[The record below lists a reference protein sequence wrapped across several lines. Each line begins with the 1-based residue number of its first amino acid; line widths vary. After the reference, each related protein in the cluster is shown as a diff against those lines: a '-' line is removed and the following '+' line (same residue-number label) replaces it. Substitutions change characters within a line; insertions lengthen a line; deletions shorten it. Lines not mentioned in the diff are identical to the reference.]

1 MNADVIRVF
10 ILERSPR
17 MMIKLLSFFESKL
30 DVEVVEAN
38 QNVDAFLDEARRF
51 EMKGL
56 MDKLR
61 PEVILV
67 DLCEPVKNDL
77 VILAKI
83 KEMAFVPVI
92 AFSTLELPRR
102 DVSEM
107 GFYSLVRRPS
117 LDDEQDE
124 RTAFNKLL
132 YHIRNASFFND
143 QSLKKAGQARKTLT
157 SPPAAAPAP
166 GAVRLIAIGASTGG
180 TEALIKLVSAF
191 PENMPCIAIVQHI
204 TRGFSGIFAEHLARR
219 SLLRARVAF
228 DGAPLCPN
236 VIYVAADDT
245 HLTVERCG
253 AQFVFRCLPGEKVS
267 GHRPSV
273 DVLFNSV
280 AGQVGRAAIGV
291 ILTGMGKDG
300 AEGLLA
306 MRRAGAFTIG
316 QDEAS
321 SLIYGMPKVAFNLG
335 AVEKQLP
342 LNSIAAGIVGKIRN
356 EKQ

>member
-61 PEVILV
+61 PEVIVV

-132 YHIRNASFFND
+132 YHIRNTSFFND

-157 SPPAAAPAP
+157 SPLRPPPRPARYALSRSELPPAGP
-166 GAVRLIAIGASTGG
+166 RL
-180 TEALIKLVSAF
+180 
-191 PENMPCIAIVQHI
+191 
-204 TRGFSGIFAEHLARR
+204 
-219 SLLRARVAF
+219 
-228 DGAPLCPN
+228 
-236 VIYVAADDT
+236 
-245 HLTVERCG
+245 
-253 AQFVFRCLPGEKVS
+253 
-267 GHRPSV
+267 
-273 DVLFNSV
+273 
-280 AGQVGRAAIGV
+280 
-291 ILTGMGKDG
+291 
-300 AEGLLA
+300 
-306 MRRAGAFTIG
+306 
-316 QDEAS
+316 
-321 SLIYGMPKVAFNLG
+321 
-335 AVEKQLP
+335 
-342 LNSIAAGIVGKIRN
+342 
-356 EKQ
+356 

>member
-1 MNADVIRVF
+1 MRSLVSWRRINLAEPFKGVFRCHLLFCRNVMIYFDAEAKAALVRRLYHVVADGGYLYLGSAETIDRERKYFTYPLRYSRATGGPAVNADVIRVF

-61 PEVILV
+61 PEVIVV

-124 RTAFNKLL
+124 RTAFNKQ
-132 YHIRNASFFND
+132 H
-143 QSLKKAGQARKTLT
+143 
-157 SPPAAAPAP
+157 
-166 GAVRLIAIGASTGG
+166 
-180 TEALIKLVSAF
+180 LVF
-191 PENMPCIAIVQHI
+191 
-204 TRGFSGIFAEHLARR
+204 
-219 SLLRARVAF
+219 
-228 DGAPLCPN
+228 
-236 VIYVAADDT
+236 
-245 HLTVERCG
+245 
-253 AQFVFRCLPGEKVS
+253 
-267 GHRPSV
+267 
-273 DVLFNSV
+273 
-280 AGQVGRAAIGV
+280 
-291 ILTGMGKDG
+291 
-300 AEGLLA
+300 
-306 MRRAGAFTIG
+306 
-316 QDEAS
+316 
-321 SLIYGMPKVAFNLG
+321 
-335 AVEKQLP
+335 
-342 LNSIAAGIVGKIRN
+342 
-356 EKQ
+356 